1 MSCQAPDGSE
11 NRSSCTVQRLHRNL
25 GHPKPEALVELLQ
38 SRAASDQAK
47 SLRQLAISNALHAS
61 ATSDQTRW
69 QLLHC
74 DIKLMKLVNA
84 CRPMCCGSNATAVPR
99 SFPASVSLT
108 RPQSMSPYQ
117 ATPIASAKP
126 GAELLVPVV
135 CFGP

>member
-84 CRPMCCGSNATAVPR
+84 CRPKIGRAHV
-99 SFPASVSLT
+99 
-108 RPQSMSPYQ
+108 
-117 ATPIASAKP
+117 
-126 GAELLVPVV
+126 
-135 CFGP
+135 